1 MIYKNLINYLFQNL
15 EISIDRN
22 FNYLKEN
29 KLLFNA
35 PIKFSLLNKKLSSYD
50 FSTNNINIPKN
61 FFKNQ
66 QNYQQF
72 ISIEKYFGDKAL
84 EFIIKHE
91 VGHLCNHQF
100 LSLDFNKYSEN
111 FEYIT
116 LKSKSNYIKTNT
128 SLDSLLNRISSY
140 NSLIDDFIHM
150 NFTESYSDAYAG
162 ITSYLQDKDISIFDK
177 IYKFR
182 FDNLNKLKNINGFNP
197 KVNNSHLEISTGKFA
212 TSRYHTYTTSTSIK
226 NNIINI
232 FEEKTLENISF
243 NNLHSLIQI
252 EVLHSL
258 KDSLLNEIQNNVL
271 FNNDFKSFLQNK
283 NLSIKNFF
291 QQYDDGLLEYKNNT
305 LKSIIHEKFFLSE
318 SNQINQLIDFHS
330 NNTSFTQFSNDFL
343 DFEKEQSLFLTISRL
358 NNEDK
363 LEKNRENLNK
373 FIIKELILP
382 NDEFSLFMNYLSSN
396 NKNNSKFDLIEK
408 SLEPTFIQ
416 SLIKYNNINV
426 SSHNV
431 PVLNNHSY
439 SDLINIITKDLSP
452 KDKKEFINYINKN
465 NIAEITTANLSDS
478 NFNVSNNNNSE
489 NRFELKSKSEILS
502 RTINI
507 SHSDKKHHTNDHSKL
522 KI

>member
-1 MIYKNLINYLFQNL
+1 M
-15 EISIDRN
+15 
-22 FNYLKEN
+22 
-29 KLLFNA
+29 
-35 PIKFSLLNKKLSSYD
+35 
-50 FSTNNINIPKN
+50 
-61 FFKNQ
+61 
-66 QNYQQF
+66 
-72 ISIEKYFGDKAL
+72 
-84 EFIIKHE
+84 
-91 VGHLCNHQF
+91 
-100 LSLDFNKYSEN
+100 
-111 FEYIT
+111 
-116 LKSKSNYIKTNT
+116 
-128 SLDSLLNRISSY
+128 DSLLNRISSH
-140 NSLIDDFIHM
+140 NSPIDDFIHM
-150 NFTESYSDAYAG
+150 NFTESYADSYAG
-162 ITSYLQDKDISIFDK
+162 VTSYLQDKDISIFDK

-182 FDNLNKLKNINGFNP
+182 FDNLNKLKNINGFTP
-197 KVNNSHLEISTGKFA
+197 KANNSNLEISTGKFS
-212 TSRYHTYTTSTSIK
+212 TSRYHTYTTSNYIK
-226 NNIINI
+226 NNIVSMFDITTI
-232 FEEKTLENISF
+232 ETISF
-243 NNLHSLIQI
+243 NNLHSLLQI

-258 KDSLLNEIQNNVL
+258 RDTLLKEIQNNVL
-271 FNNDFKSFLQNK
+271 FNNDFENFLQNK
-283 NLSIKNFF
+283 NLSIKDFF
-291 QQYDDGLLEYKNNT
+291 QQYDTGLLEYKNNT
-305 LKSIIHEKFFLSE
+305 LTSIIHEKFFLLE
-318 SNQINQLIDFHS
+318 GNQINQLIDFHS
-330 NNTSFTQFSNDFL
+330 KKTSFTPFSNISL

-408 SLEPTFIQ
+408 SLEPIFIQ

-478 NFNVSNNNNSE
+478 NFNVSNNNSE

-502 RTINI
+502 RIINI
-507 SHSDKKHHTNDHSKL
+507 SHSDKKHHTNDHSKP